1 MTMSVLLHAS
11 VFLALILGGPP
22 SPSLLQIEVEGLRSN
37 NGSVRIA
44 IFDSED
50 TFLGD
55 AHTASIRPIV
65 GRKSVWAVAL
75 PPGDY
80 AIAVHHDEDGDGEMA
95 TGLFGLPSEPVG
107 FSQGA
112 RITFGP
118 PKWRRAAFALPAE
131 GATVTIRVR

>member
-1 MTMSVLLHAS
+1 MSILLHIAA
-11 VFLALILGGPP
+11 FLALFAAGPP
-22 SPSLLQIEVEGLRSN
+22 PMALLQIDVEGLKSN
-37 NGSVRIA
+37 DGSVRIA

-50 TFLGD
+50 TFLGE
-55 AHTASIRPIV
+55 AREASIRPIV
-65 GRKSVWAVAL
+65 GRKSAWAVAL

-107 FSQGA
+107 FSRGA
-112 RITFGP
+112 RIAFGP
-118 PKWRRAAFALPAE
+118 PKWRRAAFSLPAA